1 MTRVWL
7 NRAFSSVRAVLDL
20 VRQGDQT
27 GEYQL
32 VCSHPRPSFPGFLS
46 AHEHAIE
53 PSGLSEAEYVQFC
66 LDFCRERG
74 IDALWPGQAAQA
86 IVAERERFA
95 ELGVRV
101 LAVATPETL
110 ALLEDKARFYAEAR
124 RFSIPPP
131 QSLTFATAADFD
143 ACYAQLRLDH
153 DVLCIKPSVGINGA
167 GFRMIDEHRGALELL
182 LQNAMHSV
190 HLAGLQAALSAADRF
205 QPMLLMEHLG
215 GLEYS
220 VDCVADGRR
229 VLALVQRQKPTASVY
244 GQLIVSV
251 PAIEQA
257 VQEMTEAFGLR
268 GLFNVQFRE
277 GRDGLR
283 LLEINARFSG
293 GIGYTGAAG
302 VNLPYLA
309 LKGWTQG
316 FDALETTA
324 ARAGTRV
331 LELLHYQH
339 GEYQHGEDFA

>member
-20 VRQGDQT
+20 VRQGDQA

-53 PSGLSEAEYVQFC
+53 PNGLDESEYVQFC
-66 LDFCRERG
+66 LDFCCERS
-74 IDALWPGQAAQA
+74 IDVLWPGQSAQA

-101 LAVATPETL
+101 LAVASPETL
-110 ALLEDKARFYAEAR
+110 DLLEDKARFYAEAR

-131 QSLTFATAADFD
+131 ESLTFDTAADFE
-143 ACYAQLRLDH
+143 ACYTQLRSDH
-153 DVLCIKPSVGINGA
+153 DLLCIKPSVGINGA
-167 GFRMIDEHRGALELL
+167 GFRIIDEHRGSLELL
-182 LQNAMHSV
+182 LQNAIHSI
-190 HLAGLQAALSAADRF
+190 HLAGLQAALAAADRF
-205 QPMLLMEHLG
+205 QPMLLMEHLSG
-215 GLEYS
+215 PEYS

-229 VLALVQRQKPTASVY
+229 VLALVQRQKPAASAY
-244 GQLIVSV
+244 GQLLVSI

-257 VQEMTEAFGLR
+257 VREMTEAFGLC

-277 GRDGLR
+277 GRDGIR
-283 LLEINARFSG
+283 LLEINARVSG
-293 GIGYTGAAG
+293 GIGYTGVAG

-316 FDALETTA
+316 FGALETTA
-324 ARAGTRV
+324 TQAGARV

-339 GEYQHGEDFA
+339 GEDVA